1 MAAHEPEARPD
12 GEPEPTVPPGIER
25 FFAALAMALICVIT
39 FGNVVAR
46 YFTNYSFA
54 FTEEFSVFLMVAL
67 TFFGSAAAFAENK
80 HIRMSFLVDK
90 LAPGP
95 RRRLEQGL
103 MAASALMFALLA
115 WYGARLAW
123 DDFEYDTTSPGLG
136 VPQWLYTVWLPLLS
150 IAIVARILGRVVRI
164 WRSA

>member
-1 MAAHEPEARPD
+1 MSERGGTPSGEDEPAI
-12 GEPEPTVPPGIER
+12 PPGLEK
-25 FFAALAMALICVIT
+25 FFAALAMALICAIT

-67 TFFGSAAAFAENK
+67 TFFGTAAAFAENK

-90 LAPGP
+90 LPRVP

-103 MAASALMFALLA
+103 MAASAVMFALLA
-115 WYGARLAW
+115 WYGTKLAW
-123 DDFEYDTTSPGLG
+123 DDFAFETTSPGLG

-150 IAIVARILGRVVRI
+150 VAIVARILGRMIRL